1 MILLIEGYKYK
12 ADDVKEVL
20 EGLGLLENLNQEV
33 IVNYVGYMYNPHIK
47 DCVFILPK
55 VLIDENEKAFGH
67 IDPTDLIHLD
77 KAESLTEEERRF
89 IYEFAVWI
97 YRALYVFKNSNPD
110 NDIIY
115 HKQMT
120 KVGNHHRHM
129 TNTFLEVLLALV
141 DFNKKNQNFFMMVL
155 RNLHSGNNKINWT
168 KTISS
173 SQAFV
178 QDEEEPIY
186 LDPVNKKRQINFDE
200 ELLVI
205 FFSILNYIRGR
216 YGFPV
221 QIQMGYELIQ
231 GEQFNRYLN
240 GYGQIR
246 LRQIKYKYFSD
257 KTLYLWELCYAFFE
271 RSHQIAITSEL
282 QEYLVAK
289 NFNIVFE
296 AIIDE
301 LVGDKELPDGLK
313 DQPDGKIVD
322 HLYSYKSLTT
332 TGDENK
338 DVFYIG
344 DSKYYKLGNEI
355 GSESVY
361 KQFTYARNVIQWNM
375 NLFLDGKDNN
385 WSKRVSKYRD
395 EVTEGYNI
403 VPNFFIS
410 ARMDKELSYD
420 DKIYET
426 QKDNKFFI
434 QRHFENRLFDRD
446 TLLIYHYDVN
456 FLYVVSLYAQN
467 DDGAKQQWKDKVR
480 ALFRK
485 EIQQKLQGDFKFYAM
500 TAHPNVDATQYIEE
514 NFKEVLGKLYQPF
527 PNKEFFSLALDSNEK
542 YKEENDMLLEELKN
556 HFYVEECKI
565 GTDPTEILEGAKAI
579 TPVPVS
585 IDKQKTGV
593 LMVMMENFA
602 DKCVKF
608 LPYGK
613 VAIGIKYSKD
623 SMAIVEHLSE
633 IGYILFHTRKDV
645 GQHLFA
651 INGDITVVDTEELGN
666 DIYKNV
672 NTTEMYAVVPFETI
686 ELDSSNLHSS
696 KKSFTPK
703 TRYDAQF
710 EELNNLQ

>member
-77 KAESLTEEERRF
+77 KAESMMEEERRF

-231 GEQFNRYLN
+231 GEHFNRYLN

-271 RSHQIAITSEL
+271 RSHQIAITSEM

-527 PNKEFFSLALDSNEK
+527 PNKKFFSLALDSNEK
-542 YKEENDMLLEELKN
+542 YKEENDKLLDELKK

-565 GTDPTEILEGAKAI
+565 GTDPTEILEGARAI

-613 VAIGIKYSKD
+613 IAIGIKYSKD

-633 IGYILFHTRKDV
+633 IGYILFHTRKDE

-672 NTTEMYAVVPFETI
+672 GTTEMYAVVPFETI

-710 EELNNLQ
+710 EELKNLQ

>member
-1 MILLIEGYKYK
+1 MLLVTSDNIAAIEKFISK
-12 ADDVKEVL
+12 RWPDK
-20 EGLGLLENLNQEV
+20 
-33 IVNYVGYMYNPHIK
+33 IVSTQ
-47 DCVFILPK
+47 D
-55 VLIDENEKAFGH
+55 
-67 IDPTDLIHLD
+67 
-77 KAESLTEEERRF
+77 
-89 IYEFAVWI
+89 
-97 YRALYVFKNSNPD
+97 NPD
-110 NDIIY
+110 A
-115 HKQMT
+115 Q
-120 KVGNHHRHM
+120 
-129 TNTFLEVLLALV
+129 
-141 DFNKKNQNFFMMVL
+141 
-155 RNLHSGNNKINWT
+155 
-168 KTISS
+168 
-173 SQAFV
+173 
-178 QDEEEPIY
+178 
-186 LDPVNKKRQINFDE
+186 
-200 ELLVI
+200 
-205 FFSILNYIRGR
+205 
-216 YGFPV
+216 
-221 QIQMGYELIQ
+221 
-231 GEQFNRYLN
+231 
-240 GYGQIR
+240 
-246 LRQIKYKYFSD
+246 
-257 KTLYLWELCYAFFE
+257 
-271 RSHQIAITSEL
+271 
-282 QEYLVAK
+282 
-289 NFNIVFE
+289 
-296 AIIDE
+296 
-301 LVGDKELPDGLK
+301 
-313 DQPDGKIVD
+313 
-322 HLYSYKSLTT
+322 
-332 TGDENK
+332 
-338 DVFYIG
+338 
-344 DSKYYKLGNEI
+344 YYKLGNEI

-542 YKEENDMLLEELKN
+542 YKEENDKLLEELKK

-565 GTDPTEILEGAKAI
+565 GTDPTEILEEAKAI
-579 TPVPVS
+579 TPVPAG
-585 IDKQKTGV
+585 IEKQKTGV

-613 VAIGIKYSKD
+613 IAIGIKYSKD

-633 IGYILFHTRKDV
+633 IGYILFHTRKDE
-645 GQHLFA
+645 GLHLFA
-651 INGDITVVDTEELGN
+651 INGDITVVDSDELGS
-666 DIYKNV
+666 DVYKNV
-672 NTTEMYAVVPFETI
+672 GTTEMYAVVPFQTI

-696 KKSFTPK
+696 KKSFTLK

>member
-12 ADDVKEVL
+12 ADDVKDVL

-221 QIQMGYELIQ
+221 QIQMGYELIL

-257 KTLYLWELCYAFFE
+257 KTLYLWELCFAFFE

-301 LVGDKELPDGLK
+301 LVGDKELPEGLK

-542 YKEENDMLLEELKN
+542 YKLENDQLLEELKK
-556 HFYVEECKI
+556 HFYVEECRI
-565 GTDPTEILEGAKAI
+565 GTDPTEILEEAKAI
-579 TPVPVS
+579 TPVPVGFE
-585 IDKQKTGV
+585 KQKTGV

-613 VAIGIKYSKD
+613 IAIGIKYSKD

-651 INGDITVVDTEELGN
+651 INGDITVVDTEELGS
-666 DIYKNV
+666 DVYKNV
-672 NTTEMYAVVPFETI
+672 GTTEMYAVVPFETI